1 MGRTFHLVHFRNSF
15 LLYRIAPAFLL
26 GQWTWSWDI
35 SWHWPSCFWYC
46 RTYCHFSKSIFI
58 LIFMLSSLADA
69 VVSNLNFL
77 WFLLFLWLQIV
88 LYIELYVSTSSFPQ
102 LVRDRCD
109 PWYLFL
115 CFSLKFRACKIW
127 NRLIFLIPWIISFV
141 RKSYVVTQGC
151 CIEYIILEGDNLASL
166 FPNAYLNLGV
176 IELNPRTLFAVIAT
190 LAVLPTVWLRD
201 LSILSYI
208 SGNTYFAQII
218 T

>member
-1 MGRTFHLVHFRNSF
+1 M
-15 LLYRIAPAFLL
+15 
-26 GQWTWSWDI
+26 
-35 SWHWPSCFWYC
+35 
-46 RTYCHFSKSIFI
+46 
-58 LIFMLSSLADA
+58 SL
-69 VVSNLNFL
+69 
-77 WFLLFLWLQIV
+77 
-88 LYIELYVSTSSFPQ
+88 E
-102 LVRDRCD
+102 
-109 PWYLFL
+109 
-115 CFSLKFRACKIW
+115 FRACKIW
-127 NRLIFLIPWIISFV
+127 NLRIFLIPWIISFV
-141 RKSYVVTQGC
+141 RKNYVVTQGC